1 MPIPDI
7 EEEEEDQKEPEEAPK
22 QQANKSNLTRW
33 LSLATSI
40 AGLTAIAILTFEM
53 ILGTIRFG
61 TLLAYGIGTAM
72 MVGLLMLMILGFKWA
87 AEKFSPGMMRWA
99 FWLIMSP
106 LAFFYYL
113 LVAWLVYVK
122 FAQLLIHLMKSV
134 LVNAP

>member
-1 MPIPDI
+1 MPLPDL
-7 EEEEEDQKEPEEAPK
+7 EEEEEQKEPEEPQKK
-22 QQANKSNLTRW
+22 QVIRPDLMRW

-87 AEKFSPGMMRWA
+87 AAKFSPGMMRWA

-106 LAFFYYL
+106 LAFIYYL
-113 LVAWLVYVK
+113 VVAWLVYVK